1 VFFAFINCI
10 LAKSKNNFLM
20 AHSLDK
26 VDTNILSILQKDSNR
41 TTKSIAEELGMTTS
55 PVFER
60 IKKLEKEGYIKKY
73 VAVLDNKKI
82 GLKLVV
88 FIGITLQ
95 GHTRSYLEKFVTE
108 INNFP
113 EIVECHRVSGNFDYL
128 LKLVVEDIEAYETF
142 IISKLTLLPYLGN
155 VQSLITLSTGKETNE
170 INLSRI

>member
-1 VFFAFINCI
+1 MQNTLDKIDTQI
-10 LAKSKNNFLM
+10 LA
-20 AHSLDK
+20 
-26 VDTNILSILQKDSNR
+26 ILQTNSNR

-55 PVFER
+55 PIFER

-73 VAVLDNKKI
+73 VAVLNNKKI
-82 GLKLVV
+82 GLKQTV

-95 GHTRSYLEKFVTE
+95 GHTRSYLEKFVKE

-113 EIVECHRVSGNFDYL
+113 EIIECHRVSGNFDYL
-128 LKLVVEDIEAYETF
+128 LKLVVEDIEAYERF

-170 INLSRI
+170 IDLSQI

>member
-1 VFFAFINCI
+1 MPQ
-10 LAKSKNNFLM
+10 K
-20 AHSLDK
+20 LDK
-26 VDTNILSILQKDSNR
+26 IDTQILSILQNDSNR

-55 PVFER
+55 PIFER
-60 IKKLEKEGYIKKY
+60 IKKLEKEGFIKKY
-73 VAVLDNKKI
+73 VAVLDQKKI
-82 GLKLVV
+82 GLKLKV

-95 GHTRSYLEKFVTE
+95 GHTRSFLEKFVKE

-113 EIVECHRVSGNFDYL
+113 EVVECHRVSGNFDYL

-170 INLSRI
+170 IDLSRLL

>member
-1 VFFAFINCI
+1 
-10 LAKSKNNFLM
+10 M
-20 AHSLDK
+20 AQLLDK
-26 VDTNILSILQKDSNR
+26 IDTQLLAILQKNSNR

-55 PVFER
+55 PIFER
-60 IKKLEKEGYIKKY
+60 IKKLEKQGYIKKY
-73 VAVLDNKKI
+73 VAVLNTKKI
-82 GLKLVV
+82 GLKLTV

-113 EIVECHRVSGNFDYL
+113 EVVECHRISGNFDYL
-128 LKLVVEDIEAYETF
+128 LKLVVADIEAYETF

-170 INLSRI
+170 VDLSGV

>member
-1 VFFAFINCI
+1 
-10 LAKSKNNFLM
+10 M
-20 AHSLDK
+20 AYTLDK
-26 VDTNILSILQKDSNR
+26 IDTQIISILQSNSNR
-41 TTKSIAEELGMTTS
+41 TTKSIADELGMTTS

-60 IKKLEKEGYIKKY
+60 IKKLEREGYIKKY

-82 GLKLVV
+82 GLKLTV

-95 GHTRSYLEKFVTE
+95 GHTRSYLEKFVKE

-113 EIVECHRVSGNFDYL
+113 EIIECHRVSGNFDYL
-128 LKLVVEDIEAYETF
+128 LKLVVEDIEAYEHF

-170 INLSRI
+170 IDLSRI

>member
-1 VFFAFINCI
+1 
-10 LAKSKNNFLM
+10 M
-20 AHSLDK
+20 AVQLDQI
-26 VDTNILSILQKDSNR
+26 DTKILSILQTDSSR

-73 VAVLDNKKI
+73 VAILDNKKI
-82 GLKLVV
+82 GLKLTV

-95 GHTRSYLEKFVTE
+95 GHTRSYLEKFVKE

-155 VQSLITLSTGKETNE
+155 VQSLITLSTGKQTNE
-170 INLSRI
+170 LDLSRI

>member
-1 VFFAFINCI
+1 MQNTLEKI
-10 LAKSKNNFLM
+10 
-20 AHSLDK
+20 
-26 VDTNILSILQKDSNR
+26 DTQILSILQTNSNR

-55 PVFER
+55 PIFER

-73 VAVLDNKKI
+73 VAVLNNKKI
-82 GLKLVV
+82 GLKQTV

-95 GHTRSYLEKFVTE
+95 GHTRSYLEKFVKE

-113 EIVECHRVSGNFDYL
+113 EIIECHRVSGNFDYL
-128 LKLVVEDIEAYETF
+128 LKLVVEDIEAYESF

-170 INLSRI
+170 VDLSGI

>member
-1 VFFAFINCI
+1 M
-10 LAKSKNNFLM
+10 S
-20 AHSLDK
+20 HTLDK
-26 VDTNILSILQKDSNR
+26 IDTQILSILQKDSNR
-41 TTKSIAEELGMTTS
+41 TTKSIAKELGMTTS

-73 VAVLDNKKI
+73 VAVLDNKKV
-82 GLKLVV
+82 GLKLTV

-113 EIVECHRVSGNFDYL
+113 EIAECHRVSGNYDYL
-128 LKLVVEDIEAYETF
+128 LKLIVEDIQAYETF
-142 IISKLTLLPYLGN
+142 LISKLTLLPYLGN

-170 INLSRI
+170 IDLSRI

>member
-1 VFFAFINCI
+1 
-10 LAKSKNNFLM
+10 M
-20 AHSLDK
+20 AYTLDK
-26 VDTNILSILQKDSNR
+26 IDTQILSILQTNSNR
-41 TTKSIAEELGMTTS
+41 TTKSIADELGMTTS

-60 IKKLEKEGYIKKY
+60 IKKLEREGYIKKY

-82 GLKLVV
+82 GLKLTV

-95 GHTRSYLEKFVTE
+95 GHTRSYLEKFVKE

-113 EIVECHRVSGNFDYL
+113 EIIECHRVSGNFDYL
-128 LKLVVEDIEAYETF
+128 LKLVVEDIEAYEHF

-170 INLSRI
+170 IDLSRI

>member
-1 VFFAFINCI
+1 
-10 LAKSKNNFLM
+10 M
-20 AHSLDK
+20 AYILDK
-26 VDTNILSILQKDSNR
+26 IDTQILGILQKDSNR

-60 IKKLEKEGYIKKY
+60 IKKLEREGFIKKY

-82 GLKLVV
+82 GLKLTV

-95 GHTRSYLEKFVTE
+95 GHTRSYLEKFVKE

-128 LKLVVEDIEAYETF
+128 LKLVVEDIEAYEHF

-170 INLSRI
+170 IDISRVL